1 MDITVA
7 TVKEKD
13 GYNLS
18 NVHIGSQSGSHVDA
32 PYHFK
37 NDGLTVDRMELSY
50 FMGNAL
56 VIDASDKGEFEE
68 ITLED
73 VKKYDRQM
81 EKQILCCFGQ
91 TGIDMRGRINFSD
104 TLTYRRR
111 QEPICWIGNSDIGH
125 RCHQSGQNRRN

>member
-7 TVKEKD
+7 TLKEKD

-18 NVHIGSQSGSHVDA
+18 NVHIGSQSGSLCRCSLS
-32 PYHFK
+32 FQ

-73 VKKYDRQM
+73 VKKV
-81 EKQILCCFGQ
+81 
-91 TGIDMRGRINFSD
+91 
-104 TLTYRRR
+104 
-111 QEPICWIGNSDIGH
+111 
-125 RCHQSGQNRRN
+125 

>member
-81 EKQILCCFGQ
+81 EKADIVLFRTDWYRYEGQ
-91 TGIDMRGRINFSD
+91 DKFSD

-111 QEPICWIGNSDIGH
+111 QEPICWIGEFRH
-125 RCHQSGQNRRN
+125 WP